1 MSELPPTAHVQ
12 RTFADVS
19 NVPCMDGARGA
30 RGNLAVVRSV
40 RVQPCIRPC
49 MGLFLSRG
57 LRRVVHL
64 LSFVGFCSICR
75 PFLLSRPAF
84 HSVGA
89 RRGWLAVLTTFSAI
103 ASASGHVWTAPAV
116 QGESDGCA
124 KRDDDIGLAARPIAS
139 LNAAIVAAGPDVI
152 R

>member
-103 ASASGHVWTAPAV
+103 ARPDRPEHGGALDAV
-116 QGESDGCA
+116 GMTIRGELA
-124 KRDDDIGLAARPIAS
+124 IGRGSSRHNLVFGRS
-139 LNAAIVAAGPDVI
+139 I
-152 R
+152 RT